1 MRVVSDT
8 SAASSAPGSTP
19 APDPLRVSRRESERS
34 TLAGTRAHA
43 DRRHPDPWR
52 DADAQTNVDE
62 MAKSLEARGRTPAQA
77 RLRRRFLK
85 FVPVRPGAR
94 VLEVGCGTG
103 VVVRDLA
110 ALVGRRGEVVGVDA
124 SRQLLERARAL
135 CRETARQARITL
147 RVADGAS
154 LPFASNRF
162 DLALAITVVLHVA
175 DPLRV
180 AREMVRVTR
189 PGGRVGLQDQDFGV
203 VAVTHP
209 DRALTERIMRGVAER
224 VYEEPHSG
232 RRLPGLLRAAGLVDV
247 RLLTDV
253 YQDTTLEPWT
263 KTFLERR
270 AERAVHFGIVDVP
283 TAEHWLDGF
292 TEVVAADG
300 FVLTL
305 NYYGAVGVK
314 VR

>member
-1 MRVVSDT
+1 
-8 SAASSAPGSTP
+8 
-19 APDPLRVSRRESERS
+19 VSRRESGRS
-34 TLAGTRAHA
+34 TLAGRRARA
-43 DRRHPDPWR
+43 DSRHPDPWR
-52 DADAQTNVDE
+52 DADGQSNVDE

-85 FVPVRPGAR
+85 FVPVRPGER

-110 ALVGRRGEVVGVDA
+110 AMVGRRGEVVGVDA

-135 CRETARQARITL
+135 CRETARHARIVL

-154 LPFASNRF
+154 LPFATNRF
-162 DLALAITVVLHVA
+162 DAALAITVVLHVA

-180 AREMVRVTR
+180 AREMARVTR

-209 DRALTERIMRGVAER
+209 DRTLTERIMRGVAER
-224 VYEEPHSG
+224 IYEEPHSG

-270 AERAVHFGIVDVP
+270 AERAVRFGLVDAA
-283 TAEHWLDGF
+283 TAERWLDGF
-292 TEVVAADG
+292 TEVVAADA

-305 NYYGAVGVK
+305 NYYGAVGAK
-314 VR
+314 AR